1 MLWLRPFFRLYQN
14 LRKSPQ
20 PPFDKGGIT
29 TKDITE
35 TMAKIK
41 IIGLGNP
48 FIGDDAV
55 GVLVAR
61 KLRLYEQTSVSILE
75 GGLAGLNLLHDMEG
89 TDTLILID
97 AVHSQSK
104 AGTIFRF
111 TLPQDLEKIGKLA
124 WGTSASS
131 THTFG
136 LAEALT
142 LAHTLEVLPA
152 HVVLFGI
159 ELGHIQ
165 KGHTLSPPVSKAMT
179 SVVNRI
185 RLEELCLSHA

>member
-1 MLWLRPFFRLYQN
+1 MLV
-14 LRKSPQ
+14 
-20 PPFDKGGIT
+20 T
-29 TKDITE
+29 
-35 TMAKIK
+35 K

-61 KLRLYEQTSVSILE
+61 KLRLYEQISVSILD

-111 TLPQDLEKIGKLA
+111 TIPQDLEKIGKLA
-124 WGTSASS
+124 WGASAPS

-142 LAHTLEVLPA
+142 LAHTLEILPA
-152 HVVLFGI
+152 HVVLYGI
-159 ELGHIQ
+159 ELGQIQ
-165 KGHTLSPPVSKAMT
+165 KGHALSPMVSKAMKD
-179 SVVNRI
+179 VVNRI
-185 RLEELCLSHA
+185 SVEELSLSHA

>member
-1 MLWLRPFFRLYQN
+1 V
-14 LRKSPQ
+14 
-20 PPFDKGGIT
+20 
-29 TKDITE
+29 TK
-35 TMAKIK
+35 MK

-48 FIGDDAV
+48 FMGDDAI

-61 KLRLYEQTSVSILE
+61 QLHAYSSAQVSILE

-89 TDTLILID
+89 IDTLVLID
-97 AVHSQSK
+97 AVHSHSK

-111 TLPQDLEKIGKLA
+111 TLPQDLEKIGKFA

-131 THTFG
+131 THSFG

-152 HVVLFGI
+152 QVVLFGI
-159 ELGHIQ
+159 ELSHIQ
-165 KGHTLSPPVSKAMT
+165 KGHALSLPVSKAMT

-185 RLEELCLSHA
+185 KAEELSLSHA

>member
-1 MLWLRPFFRLYQN
+1 
-14 LRKSPQ
+14 
-20 PPFDKGGIT
+20 
-29 TKDITE
+29 
-35 TMAKIK
+35 MAKIK

-61 KLRLYEQTSVSILE
+61 KLRLYEQISVSILD

-97 AVHSQSK
+97 AVHSHSE

-111 TLPQDLEKIGKLA
+111 TIPQDLENIGKLA

-131 THTFG
+131 THAFG

-152 HVVLFGI
+152 QVVLFGI
-159 ELGHIQ
+159 ELGQIQ
-165 KGHTLSPPVSKAMT
+165 KGRAVSPTVSKAMKE
-179 SVVNRI
+179 VVNRI
-185 RLEELCLSHA
+185 TVEELSLSHA

>member
-1 MLWLRPFFRLYQN
+1 MV
-14 LRKSPQ
+14 K
-20 PPFDKGGIT
+20 
-29 TKDITE
+29 
-35 TMAKIK
+35 MK

-48 FIGDDAV
+48 FMGDDAV

-61 KLRLYEQTSVSILE
+61 QLHAYSSAHVSILE
-75 GGLAGLNLLHDMEG
+75 GGVAGLNLLQDMEG
-89 TDTLILID
+89 TDSLILID
-97 AVHSQSK
+97 AVHSHAK
-104 AGTIFRF
+104 AGTIVRF

-124 WGTSASS
+124 WGASPSS
-131 THTFG
+131 THSFG

-159 ELGHIQ
+159 ELGHLQ
-165 KGHTLSPPVSKAMT
+165 KGHVLSPAVSKAMT

-185 RLEELCLSHA
+185 AVKELNLSHA

>member
-1 MLWLRPFFRLYQN
+1 
-14 LRKSPQ
+14 
-20 PPFDKGGIT
+20 
-29 TKDITE
+29 
-35 TMAKIK
+35 MAKMK

-48 FIGDDAV
+48 FMGDDAV
-55 GVLVAR
+55 GMLVAR
-61 KLRLYEQTSVSILE
+61 QLQPYSSAHVSILE
-75 GGLAGLNLLHDMEG
+75 DGSSGLSLLHDMEE

-97 AVHSQSK
+97 AVHSHSK
-104 AGTIFRF
+104 AGTIVRF

-131 THTFG
+131 THAFG

-159 ELGHIQ
+159 ELGHLQ
-165 KGHTLSPPVSKAMT
+165 KGHGLSLPVSKAMT
-179 SVVNRI
+179 NVVNRI
-185 RLEELCLSHA
+185 TAEELSLSNA

>member
-1 MLWLRPFFRLYQN
+1 
-14 LRKSPQ
+14 
-20 PPFDKGGIT
+20 
-29 TKDITE
+29 
-35 TMAKIK
+35 MAKIK

-48 FIGDDAV
+48 FMGDDAV

-61 KLRLYEQTSVSILE
+61 QLHAYSSAHVSILE
-75 GGLAGLNLLHDMEG
+75 GGLAGLNLLQDMEE

-97 AVHSQSK
+97 AVHSHAK
-104 AGTIFRF
+104 AGTIVRF

-131 THTFG
+131 THSFG

-159 ELGHIQ
+159 EWGHLQ
-165 KGHTLSPPVSKAMT
+165 KGQSLSPPVSKAMT
-179 SVVNRI
+179 SVINRI
-185 RLEELCLSHA
+185 AVEELSLSHA

>member
-1 MLWLRPFFRLYQN
+1 
-14 LRKSPQ
+14 
-20 PPFDKGGIT
+20 
-29 TKDITE
+29 
-35 TMAKIK
+35 MAKMK

-55 GVLVAR
+55 GILVAR
-61 KLRLYEQTSVSILE
+61 QLHASSSAHVSILE

-89 TDTLILID
+89 IDTLILID
-97 AVHSQSK
+97 AVHSHSK

-152 HVVLFGI
+152 HVVLYGI
-159 ELGHIQ
+159 ELGQIQ
-165 KGHTLSPPVSKAMT
+165 KGHALSPEVFQAMKKL
-179 SVVNRI
+179 VHRI
-185 RLEELCLSHA
+185 TIEELSFSHA

>member
-1 MLWLRPFFRLYQN
+1 
-14 LRKSPQ
+14 
-20 PPFDKGGIT
+20 
-29 TKDITE
+29 
-35 TMAKIK
+35 MAKMK

-55 GVLVAR
+55 GIFVAR
-61 KLRLYEQTSVSILE
+61 QLHASSSAHVSILE

-89 TDTLILID
+89 IDRLILID
-97 AVHSQSK
+97 AVHSHSK

-111 TLPQDLEKIGKLA
+111 TLPQDLEKIGELA

-142 LAHTLEVLPA
+142 LAHTLEVLPSDI
-152 HVVLFGI
+152 VIYGI
-159 ELGHIQ
+159 ELGQIQ
-165 KGHTLSPPVSKAMT
+165 HGHALSPTVCKAIKDL
-179 SVVNRI
+179 VNRI
-185 RLEELCLSHA
+185 GVKELSLSYA

>member
-1 MLWLRPFFRLYQN
+1 
-14 LRKSPQ
+14 
-20 PPFDKGGIT
+20 
-29 TKDITE
+29 
-35 TMAKIK
+35 MAKMK

-48 FIGDDAV
+48 FMGDDAV
-55 GVLVAR
+55 GILVAR
-61 KLRLYEQTSVSILE
+61 QLCAYSSPHVSILE

-97 AVHSQSK
+97 AVHSHSK
-104 AGTIFRF
+104 TGKIFRF

-142 LAHTLEVLPA
+142 LAHTLEELPP
-152 HVVLFGI
+152 HTILYGI

-165 KGHTLSPPVSKAMT
+165 KGQALSPKVSLGMEKLVKIIT
-179 SVVNRI
+179 V
-185 RLEELCLSHA
+185 EELSLSHA

>member
-1 MLWLRPFFRLYQN
+1 MVN
-14 LRKSPQ
+14 
-20 PPFDKGGIT
+20 
-29 TKDITE
+29 
-35 TMAKIK
+35 MK

-48 FIGDDAV
+48 FMGDDAV

-61 KLRLYEQTSVSILE
+61 QLHVYSSAHVSILE
-75 GGLAGLNLLHDMEG
+75 GGLAGLNLLQDMEG

-97 AVHSQSK
+97 AVHSHAK
-104 AGTIFRF
+104 AGTIVRF

-131 THTFG
+131 THSFG

-142 LAHTLEVLPA
+142 LAHTLKALPT
-152 HVVLFGI
+152 HVILFGI
-159 ELGHIQ
+159 ELGHLQ
-165 KGHTLSPPVSKAMT
+165 KGQPLSPPVAKAMT

-185 RLEELCLSHA
+185 SAEELSVSNA

>member
-1 MLWLRPFFRLYQN
+1 MV
-14 LRKSPQ
+14 K
-20 PPFDKGGIT
+20 
-29 TKDITE
+29 
-35 TMAKIK
+35 MK

-48 FIGDDAV
+48 FMGDDAV

-61 KLRLYEQTSVSILE
+61 QLHTYASAHISVLE
-75 GGLAGLNLLHDMEG
+75 GGLSGLSLLHDMEG

-97 AVHSQSK
+97 AVHSHSK
-104 AGTIFRF
+104 VGTILRF
-111 TLPQDLEKIGKLA
+111 TIPQDLEEIGKLA

-131 THTFG
+131 THAFG

-142 LAHTLEVLPA
+142 LAHTLEALPT

-165 KGHTLSPPVSKAMT
+165 KGHVLSPAVSKAMT
-179 SVVNRI
+179 GVVNQI
-185 RLEELCLSHA
+185 RLEELSFSHA

>member
-1 MLWLRPFFRLYQN
+1 
-14 LRKSPQ
+14 
-20 PPFDKGGIT
+20 
-29 TKDITE
+29 
-35 TMAKIK
+35 MAKIK

-48 FIGDDAV
+48 FMGDDAV

-61 KLRLYEQTSVSILE
+61 QLHAYSSAHILILE
-75 GGLAGLNLLHDMEG
+75 GGLAGLNLLQDMEG

-97 AVHSQSK
+97 AVHSHAK
-104 AGTIFRF
+104 AGTIVRF
-111 TLPQDLEKIGKLA
+111 TLPQDLVKIGKLA

-131 THTFG
+131 THAFG

-165 KGHTLSPPVSKAMT
+165 KGHALSLPASKAMT

-185 RLEELCLSHA
+185 AVEELSLSHA

>member
-1 MLWLRPFFRLYQN
+1 M
-14 LRKSPQ
+14 
-20 PPFDKGGIT
+20 
-29 TKDITE
+29 
-35 TMAKIK
+35 K

-48 FIGDDAV
+48 FLGDDAV
-55 GVLVAR
+55 GIWVAR
-61 KLRLYEQTSVSILE
+61 QLHAYKQTSASILE

-89 TDTLILID
+89 IDRLILID
-97 AVHSQSK
+97 AVHSHSK

-111 TLPQDLEKIGKLA
+111 TLPQDLEKIEKLA
-124 WGTSASS
+124 WGTGASS
-131 THTFG
+131 THSFG

-165 KGHTLSPPVSKAMT
+165 KGHALSLPVSKAMT
-179 SVVNRI
+179 NVVNRI
-185 RLEELCLSHA
+185 RLEELSLSHA